1 MTLHQAMTSTPVAPD
16 ALYACDAVSFRA
28 IATILRDAAGINLP
42 EENSSLVVS
51 RLVKHLRRLN
61 LPSFAAYAAWITAP
75 EHPEDRARMITA
87 LTMSTTHFWREGYHF
102 DFFARGVVPRL

>member
-1 MTLHQAMTSTPVAPD
+1 MAPTPRTAPPLD
-16 ALYACDAVSFRA
+16 AAVTCDDASFRRIAA
-28 IATILRDAAGINLP
+28 ILHAETGINLP
-42 EENSSLVVS
+42 RDNSSLVVA

-87 LTMSTTHFWREGYHF
+87 LTMSTTHVWREGYHF